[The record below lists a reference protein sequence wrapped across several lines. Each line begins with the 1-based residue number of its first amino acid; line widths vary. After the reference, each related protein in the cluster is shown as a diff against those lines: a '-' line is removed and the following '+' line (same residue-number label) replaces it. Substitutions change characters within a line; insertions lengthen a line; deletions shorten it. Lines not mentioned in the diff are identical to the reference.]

1 MGQVVRNRS
10 ANDST
15 TAHHDMLSCGSHGYL
30 AAMSQVLDRNW
41 ASRVSLEAGFVQ
53 HNVVPPG
60 QHGAELQLI
69 EGACRPLG
77 HRDDRSIPGST
88 GCSPTMDLS
97 EKDAARSKW
106 KLTQKRRQGRG
117 RGSGAPSGRGRR
129 GARAG
134 GGAAN
139 DLGSNEDRC
148 ACRHRP
154 PPPVP
159 LPSALLLQNRL
170 PLLQP
175 ADLLY
180 LILSYHALPVL
191 LQVPGCRGGGRGSR
205 GGAGPC
211 AAVGGR

>member
-1 MGQVVRNRS
+1 MHAPQLQLCNHRQFRAKARGLLTNCGLLRIDGCPEVARAAPTNQC
-10 ANDST
+10 T
-15 TAHHDMLSCGSHGYL
+15 TGA
-30 AAMSQVLDRNW
+30 
-41 ASRVSLEAGFVQ
+41 
-53 HNVVPPG
+53 PG